1 MPPSSV
7 KIGGSQSPILISL
20 LFVSTIVALRT
31 AWSSV
36 HVVDQPKFDVR
47 LEMQDPK
54 HSDAS
59 SVVNRLRPLMP
70 AYLQKVR
77 TEDLRSGTGCWRECP
92 PLSQRINK
100 IVYLHHKPDGLNDR
114 LHILKT
120 LLNIAGYL
128 CATVEVRKPSKMLA
142 TFHNHNKQTFSFPGD
157 TQYESGGEITN
168 SHFRWSDFFNFTLH
182 NEGRKDLPDTVNA
195 ARISAVNALQ
205 EIPTQLSHAKEYFQS
220 SADDHRRYFKLI
232 TDDPRDAFRHWKQI
246 EKYSWQATTTTPP
259 MDQLRNDPPSS
270 QLKRHDQEGR
280 KNSESEEGKHF
291 DGFMWTINANWYT
304 MERVFYVL
312 LHKNNTSDNGHKN
325 DNHGQRRLQSQ
336 SSVGDIP
343 PKSLIA
349 KMVPYPMNKGP
360 SESACNYLLED
371 TVPSRLRY
379 FVDHVWQQ
387 IISHSSPTSS
397 RLAYSSATNNTF
409 TVQPIVGMFHIRR
422 TDSQS
427 ECDTSLGRIESYVT
441 CSFRRFSMLYN
452 NRQHGDLTVETTMPL
467 ASDEKDQTY
476 RDSVRNIL
484 LRQNWRIVE
493 PSSTT
498 VSLMVSKVI
507 DLDTLVEREVHDA
520 AQSGYLPFYVENNN
534 YFNYRVEQ
542 IMSSDYVSFNLK
554 QRRTAHCNYCDPI
567 LIHISE
573 P

>member
-1 MPPSSV
+1 M
-7 KIGGSQSPILISL
+7 
-20 LFVSTIVALRT
+20 STIVALRT

-182 NEGRKDLPDTVNA
+182 NEGQKDFPDTVNA
-195 ARISAVNALQ
+195 TWISTVNALQ
-205 EIPTQLSHAKEYFQS
+205 EIPIQLSQVMEYFQS
-220 SADDHRRYFKLI
+220 SPDGHRRYFKLV

-246 EKYSWQATTTTPP
+246 EKYSWQLPTTTQP
-259 MDQLRNDPPSS
+259 MGQRRNDSLPS
-270 QLKRHDQEGR
+270 QLNSNDLEGG
-280 KNSESEEGKHF
+280 KNRESEEGKHL
-291 DGFMWTINANWYT
+291 DGFLWIINANWYT

-312 LHKNNTSDNGHKN
+312 LQKNTTSDNSHKN
-325 DNHGQRRLQSQ
+325 ENHGRRRLQSQ
-336 SSVGDIP
+336 SRVRSIP
-343 PKSLIA
+343 PKSSIA
-349 KMVPYPMNKGP
+349 KMLPYPTNKGP
-360 SESACNYLLED
+360 SQSACNYLLED

-387 IISHSSPTSS
+387 ITGDASPTSS
-397 RLAYSSATNNTF
+397 RLAYSSATNS
-409 TVQPIVGMFHIRR
+409 TVIVLPIVGMFHIRR

-427 ECDTSLGRIESYVT
+427 ECDTSLARIESYVT
-441 CSFRRFSMLYN
+441 CSFRKFSMLYN
-452 NRQHGDLTVETTMPL
+452 NSQKGDLTVETTMLL